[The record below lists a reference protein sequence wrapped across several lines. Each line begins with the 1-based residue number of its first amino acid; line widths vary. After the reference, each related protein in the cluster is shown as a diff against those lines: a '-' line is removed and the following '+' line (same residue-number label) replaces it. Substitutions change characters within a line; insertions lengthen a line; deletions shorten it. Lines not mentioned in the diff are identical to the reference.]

1 MAAKKAKTV
10 RSSATTSGGGRESV
24 MFQIAQLRQDK
35 IVYMVESSALTFL
48 SFLFYVTVPAV
59 LPTLFGPLGDPEMQR
74 KIVMA
79 VFTIPALYW
88 VYAVIGNVMRLKQIK
103 RLEMEL

>member
-1 MAAKKAKTV
+1 MAERKTTKTTK
-10 RSSATTSGGGRESV
+10 SSAVTSGSKEKV